1 MPRRSIRFTA
11 GASAAGLALA
21 LATGLTLVPMVTSAA
36 APGVTLATGDTRSV
50 SQPTV
55 PAICTTLTAQLA
67 TGNEQ
72 FSSGAESSPPDTSR
86 IQSALSSCAGT
97 GQAVAL
103 APSGSNNAFLSG
115 PLTVPGGVVLLV
127 DSGATLYA
135 SRNPASYQI
144 SGKNACGTVASSDN
158 GCVPFISITGSN
170 AGVMGTQSG
179 NGSQG
184 AINGRGDQDI
194 LGQSISW
201 WTLAQNAKS
210 SGGSQN
216 NPRLIQ
222 AKGVSNVT
230 LYDIDLLNAPFYHV
244 YFENGNGFTAWG
256 IRIKTPG
263 NARNTD
269 GIDPDGATNVTIA
282 NSYIQDG
289 DDGVA
294 IKTSSA
300 AAANITVRNDFF
312 WATHGLSIGSQTTH
326 GVTNVLFENNTMNGV
341 DSSGIVSSDDNGLRI
356 KSYPG
361 VGGTVSQVTYE
372 NTCLTGIKHALEFN
386 PFYASSTGSSVPLFT
401 DIVVLGLKSVSSRS
415 GAQSVLEGHDSSHLL
430 GLTLEN
436 VSLDATSTSAE
447 YASVGLFNSNITPSG
462 TGVTVTNVQGGGSVP
477 SCSFP
482 GYPGL

>member
-1 MPRRSIRFTA
+1 
-11 GASAAGLALA
+11 
-21 LATGLTLVPMVTSAA
+21 
-36 APGVTLATGDTRSV
+36 VTLATGDTRSV
-50 SQPTV
+50 SQPAV
-55 PAICTTLTAQLA
+55 PAVCTTLSAQLA
-67 TGNEQ
+67 TSNEQ
-72 FSSGAESSPPDTSR
+72 FSSSAESSPPDTSR
-86 IQSALSSCAGT
+86 IQSALNSCSGS
-97 GQAVAL
+97 GHAVAL
-103 APSGSNNAFLSG
+103 APSGGNNAFLSG
-115 PLTVPGGVVLLV
+115 PLTVPGNVVLLI
-127 DSGATLYA
+127 DTGATLYA
-135 SRNPASYQI
+135 SRNPVNYQI
-144 SGKNACGTVASSDN
+144 SGGNTCGTVASSDN
-158 GCVPFISITGSN
+158 GCSPFISITGSN

-179 NGSQG
+179 SGSQG

-194 LGQSISW
+194 LGQSITW
-201 WTLAQNAKS
+201 WTLAQNAKT

-222 AKGVSNVT
+222 AKGVSNFT

-244 YFENGNGFTAWG
+244 YFENGSGFTAWG

-300 AAANITVRNDFF
+300 AAANITVKNNFF
-312 WATHGLSIGSQTTH
+312 WATHGMSIGSQTTH
-326 GVTNVLFENNTMNGV
+326 GVTNVLFQNNTMNGV
-341 DSSGIVSSDDNGLRI
+341 DSSGIVSTDDNGIRI
-356 KSYPG
+356 KSYSS
-361 VGGTVSQVTYE
+361 VGGKVSQITYE

-386 PFYASSTGSSVPLFT
+386 PFYASGNGSTTPFFT
-401 DIVVLGLKSVSSRS
+401 GVAVLGLKSVSS
-415 GAQSVLEGHDSSHLL
+415 QSSPGSLLDGFSASDPL

-436 VSLDATSTSAE
+436 VSLDATGTSAE
-447 YASVGLFNSNITPSG
+447 FANIGVFNSNITASG
-462 TGVTVTNVQGGGSVP
+462 TDVTVTSVSGSGSVP